1 MVFRAREIKVY
12 RAAGAVQSSQVRSG
26 QVRSVQ
32 SGQVRSGQV
41 RSRLQ

>member
-26 QVRSVQ
+26 LDYNK
-32 SGQVRSGQV
+32 G
-41 RSRLQ
+41 RLETATATAQ